1 METKTTPPVE
11 KKKNPMWDKV
21 FADER
26 LSGVIDKFLDKH
38 LALAIEHERRCI
50 KMRLKQVENYLDRI
64 SLMQQGM
71 EYKETFKKIPCSK
84 GVPFPRVEYDR
95 LFEEA
100 IKKQKVKK

>member
-1 METKTTPPVE
+1 METKPTLPVE

-21 FADER
+21 FADKR
-26 LSGVIDKFLDKH
+26 LSGVIDSFLDKH
-38 LALAIEHERRCI
+38 LVLAIEHERRCI
-50 KMRLKQVENYLDRI
+50 KMRLKQIEHYLDRI

-95 LFEEA
+95 LLEEQ
-100 IKKQKVKK
+100 KKKVKK